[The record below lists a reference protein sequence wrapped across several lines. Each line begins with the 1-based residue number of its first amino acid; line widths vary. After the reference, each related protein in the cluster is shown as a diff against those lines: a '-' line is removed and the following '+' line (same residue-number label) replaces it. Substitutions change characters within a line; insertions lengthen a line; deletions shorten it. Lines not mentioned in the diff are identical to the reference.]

1 MGAVEMKL
9 GSESETLEFKKS
21 TSELK
26 EACTSIAAML
36 NKHGLGAVYFG
47 VKPDGTVIGQDISEA
62 TLRSIS
68 RTIAESIKPQI
79 YPSITKQIIDGHTVA
94 KVEVTGTDTPYSSRN
109 RYYLRTAD
117 EDRLITPAALRK
129 FFVRTLT
136 NDSWES
142 CDSGFPITKLDVP
155 TFHRFLRDGRE
166 SGRLPKS
173 PESDEQVLSRLGLTA
188 GKNLNNAGNLLF
200 GGSCPVTVKMA
211 VFATP
216 DKITFLDIK
225 TTEGNIYKLLAESEK
240 YIFSNIRWGAK
251 ITGSSRKEVPEIP
264 VSAVREIIANSFAH
278 ADYQV
283 KPAYHEICIYPDRIT
298 VFNPGNF
305 ANSHSP
311 EQYIKDALPSLPRN
325 LIIAKILYL
334 GRKIEQF
341 GSGFKRIASLCD
353 DANVPYQFTNYDV
366 GFLATLVRPS
376 DNNVTRDIG
385 VDVTL
390 NATEMAVLTLLSQNP
405 RQTRRELAEQIS
417 KTTRTIQ
424 RALNAL
430 TAKGYIRR
438 KGNKSDPEWIVL

>member
-200 GGSCPVTVKMA
+200 
-211 VFATP
+211 
-216 DKITFLDIK
+216 
-225 TTEGNIYKLLAESEK
+225 
-240 YIFSNIRWGAK
+240 
-251 ITGSSRKEVPEIP
+251 
-264 VSAVREIIANSFAH
+264 
-278 ADYQV
+278 
-283 KPAYHEICIYPDRIT
+283 
-298 VFNPGNF
+298 
-305 ANSHSP
+305 
-311 EQYIKDALPSLPRN
+311 
-325 LIIAKILYL
+325 
-334 GRKIEQF
+334 
-341 GSGFKRIASLCD
+341 
-353 DANVPYQFTNYDV
+353 
-366 GFLATLVRPS
+366 
-376 DNNVTRDIG
+376 
-385 VDVTL
+385 
-390 NATEMAVLTLLSQNP
+390 
-405 RQTRRELAEQIS
+405 
-417 KTTRTIQ
+417 
-424 RALNAL
+424 
-430 TAKGYIRR
+430 
-438 KGNKSDPEWIVL
+438 